1 MSPSPS
7 RSAAR
12 NMSSSAAS
20 CCVHMAAELREAR
33 GVDVRAPAHLGDARL
48 SDCAL
53 ELISTDHPIFVFIDL
68 KEYLVQVCSVIGG
81 LLGSIRNRS
90 PGTNSRDSWRR
101 AAPPDSCSSMHGCRT
116 SSAASEPAQARGRE
130 HSGGGAGGSDS
141 LVLGRDRLSLQ
152 RVGQSS
158 NSVSAQAHSP
168 LPPPRRVGTG
178 AAGLLYSGPSTPR
191 APSS

>member
-1 MSPSPS
+1 MSLSPS

-53 ELISTDHPIFVFIDL
+53 ELMISTDHPIFVFIDL

-81 LLGSIRNRS
+81 LLGRR
-90 PGTNSRDSWRR
+90 TKDS
-101 AAPPDSCSSMHGCRT
+101 
-116 SSAASEPAQARGRE
+116 SSANGNEAVRKEE
-130 HSGGGAGGSDS
+130 
-141 LVLGRDRLSLQ
+141 VK
-152 RVGQSS
+152 V
-158 NSVSAQAHSP
+158 
-168 LPPPRRVGTG
+168 
-178 AAGLLYSGPSTPR
+178 
-191 APSS
+191 